1 MARIEPTVALE
12 MFVEKANELDRSRF
26 FRGESQIGALI
37 TFDRLQG
44 WDGVYVGPD
53 DDNLKAVVLTLR
65 MFIQD
70 NEAISLRN
78 MRRMLAGTTVR
89 PELVAQ
95 FDAQCKV
102 LNDYLDSETNL
113 AISEA
118 GPLTHRDVLN
128 MFVYGSYAHLNQGH
142 RATLASV
149 SQAEFFPLF
158 QLCLA
163 DILLNCRRALLV
175 LRDVSAEVHKS
186 LSAPDAV

>member
-1 MARIEPTVALE
+1 MARIEPIVALE

-26 FRGESQIGALI
+26 FRDKSQIGALI

-53 DDNLKAVVLTLR
+53 DDSLKAVVLTLR

-89 PELVAQ
+89 PELVAR

-102 LNDYLDSETNL
+102 GVIRIGGRIN
-113 AISEA
+113 
-118 GPLTHRDVLN
+118 
-128 MFVYGSYAHLNQGH
+128 YA
-142 RATLASV
+142 A
-149 SQAEFFPLF
+149 
-158 QLCLA
+158 
-163 DILLNCRRALLV
+163 
-175 LRDVSAEVHKS
+175 
-186 LSAPDAV
+186 